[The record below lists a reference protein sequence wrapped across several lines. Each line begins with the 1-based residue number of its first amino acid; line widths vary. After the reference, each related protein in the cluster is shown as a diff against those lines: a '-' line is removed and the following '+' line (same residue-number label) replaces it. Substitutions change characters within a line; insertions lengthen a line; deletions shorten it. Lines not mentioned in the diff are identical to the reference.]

1 MRLNSERTIDRPVDS
16 PMSGEFLSSYRMPVL
31 NRFRIRYAL
40 RLGVESRSGAVTRW
54 FRFQIP
60 LIKPG
65 VRLSRDRLSDKVAY
79 ALAHGRLAVEPA
91 KQNRPKFCFRYW
103 SLKRFWP
110 GLFNWCFLLNHR
122 RSLFRT
128 WLSTAR

>member
-1 MRLNSERTIDRPVDS
+1 MFNAVDTRQGLNKPRSQE
-16 PMSGEFLSSYRMPVL
+16 
-31 NRFRIRYAL
+31 

-65 VRLSRDRLSDKVAY
+65 VRFSRDRLSDKVAY
-79 ALAHGRLAVEPA
+79 AFAHGRLAIEPA

-103 SLKRFWP
+103 SLKRLWP

>member
-1 MRLNSERTIDRPVDS
+1 MLGRARLRPS
-16 PMSGEFLSSYRMPVL
+16 RGTAARLCPWGRHAP
-31 NRFRIRYAL
+31 RI
-40 RLGVESRSGAVTRW
+40 GVESRSGAVTRW

>member
-1 MRLNSERTIDRPVDS
+1 M
-16 PMSGEFLSSYRMPVL
+16 
-31 NRFRIRYAL
+31 
-40 RLGVESRSGAVTRW
+40 TRW

-65 VRLSRDRLSDKVAY
+65 VRFSRDRLSDKVAY
-79 ALAHGRLAVEPA
+79 AFARGRLAIEPA

-103 SLKRFWP
+103 SLKRLWP